1 MSSNT
6 AKATNPKANATSNYK
21 ARNKASIIITGKTN
35 FAELYPR
42 LLEVAIQ
49 YKDKSLACPSHSE
62 YFKPCTQLTNIK
74 DFMGVIP
81 EGMIPSLIDALQ
93 FVDAAWNIVHWDT
106 RGPNAYTIINDS
118 MFNNCI
124 IGYEHTAFGRVQ
136 MRNGANKWNALY
148 QTACSMSNFRH
159 VCKKASKMLF
169 AYYLSI
175 AAAFE
180 DPSVNTHEDVQ
191 YIIGAVQYAI
201 DTYNF
206 FIDGTG
212 SGSTAGYFA
221 YVWTLATFFNGIHA
235 FNEDESISAIPCRY
249 FFANNRKYRGLDT
262 FTKVNNAVVKKL
274 FASEEPI
281 EIESLFPED
290 GFNCAFEFH
299 SYDFPQCAT
308 PINHGELIFYDPH
321 DVRTDIPST
330 KAFVATMKAIKEIV
344 ALKDFR
350 QVIFTLDQLDAF
362 ELDNLVDMS
371 VQVDCTPNPF
381 YESLEQAEHAA
392 MTIMIPDDIK
402 NDNVWFSC
410 MIVTGTDQ
418 RGKTM
423 YGLHLISRSGN
434 VYDSDF
440 NLIKEANK

>member
-1 MSSNT
+1 MSSNN
-6 AKATNPKANATSNYK
+6 AKATTPKANATSNYK

-35 FAELYPR
+35 FAELYPQ
-42 LLEVAIQ
+42 LLDVALQ
-49 YKDKSLACPSHSE
+49 YKDKNLACPSHSE
-62 YFKPCTQLTNIK
+62 YFKPCSQLTNIK

-81 EGMIPSLIDALQ
+81 NDLLPSLIDALQ
-93 FVDAAWNIVHWDT
+93 FVDAAWNIIHWDT
-106 RGPNAYTIINDS
+106 RGPNTYELVSDS
-118 MFNNCI
+118 MFNHCI

-136 MRNGANKWNALY
+136 MRNGGNKWNALY

-159 VCKKASKMLF
+159 VCKKAAKMIF
-169 AYYLSI
+169 VYYLALSI
-175 AAAFE
+175 ARD
-180 DPSVNTHEDVQ
+180 DPSVSINEDVQ

-201 DTYNF
+201 DTYRVFVDDN
-206 FIDGTG
+206 IPPT
-212 SGSTAGYFA
+212 SSYFA

-235 FNEDESISAIPCRY
+235 FNEDESTSAIPCRY

-262 FTKVNNAVVKKL
+262 FTKVNNAVVKKF

-281 EIESLFPED
+281 EIDTLFPED

-330 KAFVATMKAIKEIV
+330 KAFVSTMKAIKDV
-344 ALKDFR
+344 LSTKDFR
-350 QVIFTLDQLDAF
+350 QVISTLDQLDAF
-362 ELDNLVDMS
+362 EMDNLVDMS

-392 MTIMIPDDIK
+392 MTILIPDDIK

-410 MIVTGTDQ
+410 MVVTGTD
-418 RGKTM
+418 RFGKNT
-423 YGLHLISRSGN
+423 YGLRLISRNGN